1 MRQSVELQAILIALF
16 LLPAT
21 LSASTLDQSYDP
33 GPGGGYFVNSASTYA
48 QLFQA
53 GISGQVDSIDVRV
66 YNYFGGATAPL
77 QLELWTVSGVYP
89 ETLSSSLASAS
100 VSNLLIPSS
109 SGFVSFDLSSSGA
122 NFTSG
127 QTYAIVL
134 ATTSNFSYIWEGPS
148 NGTYANGSGR
158 QVSSGQVYYT
168 LAGQDLDFG
177 FKTYVAPVP
186 EPTALALAA
195 IGAIA
200 LTAVART
207 KRTKITGP
215 R

>member
-1 MRQSVELQAILIALF
+1 MRRSLEISAVVTALL

-21 LSASTLDQSYDP
+21 LSAAILDQSYDP
-33 GPGGGYFVNSASTYA
+33 GPGGGYFVSSASTYA
-48 QLFQA
+48 QLFEA
-53 GISGQVDSIDVRV
+53 GISGQVDSIDVRA

-77 QLELWTVSGVYP
+77 QLALWTVSGSYP

-100 VSNLLIPSS
+100 ISHLSIPSS

-122 NFTSG
+122 NFVAG

-134 ATTSNFSYIWEGPS
+134 STTSNFSYVWEGPS

-177 FKTYVAPVP
+177 FKTFVNPVP
-186 EPTALALAA
+186 EPATFALAA
-195 IGAIA
+195 MGVAA
-200 LTAVART
+200 LIAVARG
-207 KRTKITGP
+207 KRRTS